1 MSHIQNLSNQE
12 AVDKLKNLAESADI
26 CLFTTALT
34 VLPLSTRPMS
44 VSQVDE
50 AGNLWFLSNK
60 SSDKNLH
67 IQSDKRV
74 QLFFSNKSKS
84 EFLSVYGDAVLFDN
98 NRQKAEELWS
108 PIAKAWFPGG
118 LDDPELSVICVAPK
132 EAYYWDTKHN
142 KAITF
147 FNVLAKAVSGEN
159 ADDEGVQGKINVQIA
174 EGYEP

>member
-1 MSHIQNLSNQE
+1 MSHVQNLNNQE
-12 AVDKLKNLAESADI
+12 AIDKLKALAEDADI

-34 VLPLSTRPMS
+34 IFPLSTRPMS

-67 IQSDKRV
+67 IQADKRV

-84 EFLSVYGDAVLFDN
+84 EFLSVYGEASLFDN
-98 NRQKAEELWS
+98 NRQKAEELWT

-132 EAYYWDTKHN
+132 EAYYWDTRHN

-159 ADDEGVQGKINVQIA
+159 ADDEGIQGKINVQIA
-174 EGYEP
+174 EGFEP